1 MSTCARR
8 FWGTTLS
15 SSVWRRSCRTRLTLT
30 STSTP
35 PFSKPTSEVRDEGVE
50 CPPLSRGPLCVCVC
64 RSEPSLC
71 ACVSAV
77 VGGLLSAHLLAG
89 RAGMELEPGWPCAGP
104 LLRMAEDAA
113 RKLLPGMNRSVNG
126 DVIREQ
132 SVSGVAP
139 HPPNT
144 TNKQTKNKNT
154 KIPQFN
160 YSKDFSSS
168 IALTSNSSTWW
179 SDVSLHNLHRGGA
192 MKFILLTF

>member
-1 MSTCARR
+1 MINDRNVTIRVHVCSQVLGNHTEFQRVASLLQDTVDFDIDVNASVFETNIRGARGGCGMSSAQPRP
-8 FWGTTLS
+8 
-15 SSVWRRSCRTRLTLT
+15 SV
-30 STSTP
+30 
-35 PFSKPTSEVRDEGVE
+35 
-50 CPPLSRGPLCVCVC
+50 CVCVC

-132 SVSGVAP
+132 SVSSVAP
-139 HPPNT
+139 HPPQHHKQ
-144 TNKQTKNKNT
+144 TNKQKHKKTLKSLN
-154 KIPQFN
+154 
-160 YSKDFSSS
+160 S
-168 IALTSNSSTWW
+168 I
-179 SDVSLHNLHRGGA
+179 
-192 MKFILLTF
+192 